1 MNPLIVS
8 YKNNFRLGQK
18 ISFILV
24 FSSICISLFGQ
35 HRSYYDKYEYR
46 KKRHEINFGIGAS
59 GCLTDLGGA
68 DFDASVYEEERSKKI
83 FRSFYDLDLAKTRYV
98 INAAYLYHWKRKI
111 NFRANLSISSV
122 SADDQ
127 ETAEYYRNNRNLH
140 FKSPIVEVSAITE
153 FYLAKPST
161 GTKYNLKNP
170 SHKRIAPRYLAHLG
184 FYLFGGVGG
193 FYFEPSAFS
202 RLSYDPSIYAN
213 ADFTP
218 TDYFRKIK
226 LRKLHT
232 EGQGL
237 EDDPAGFE
245 AGKTYRPFSVCFPM
259 GFGIEKAL
267 NNDMGLKLEAG
278 FRYTMTDYI
287 DDVSQSYYDR
297 DAIEA
302 EYGNMAASMS
312 GTWSGDIWVYG
323 GYAPDGDYP
332 DGWYPAPELGAVNPY
347 KVDWSYTKPGFQR
360 GNPDNNDSY
369 FFVIMS
375 LYKKLNSQSKA
386 YRTINMHQKRKI
398 KASF

>member
-1 MNPLIVS
+1 M
-8 YKNNFRLGQK
+8 
-18 ISFILV
+18 
-24 FSSICISLFGQ
+24 
-35 HRSYYDKYEYR
+35 
-46 KKRHEINFGIGAS
+46 
-59 GCLTDLGGA
+59 
-68 DFDASVYEEERSKKI
+68 
-83 FRSFYDLDLAKTRYV
+83 
-98 INAAYLYHWKRKI
+98 
-111 NFRANLSISSV
+111 
-122 SADDQ
+122 
-127 ETAEYYRNNRNLH
+127 
-140 FKSPIVEVSAITE
+140 
-153 FYLAKPST
+153 
-161 GTKYNLKNP
+161 
-170 SHKRIAPRYLAHLG
+170 
-184 FYLFGGVGG
+184 
-193 FYFEPSAFS
+193 
-202 RLSYDPSIYAN
+202 SYDPSIYAN
-213 ADFTP
+213 TDFTP
-218 TDYFRKIK
+218 TDYSRKIK

-245 AGKTYRPFSVCFPM
+245 TGKTYRPFSICFPI

-287 DDVSQSYYDR
+287 DDVSHSYYDR

-312 GTWSGDIWVYG
+312 GTWSGSTWQYYGMATEIDANGDWIYPENTTPEPQIGGGNVYSYPTTYTIP
-323 GYAPDGDYP
+323 GY
-332 DGWYPAPELGAVNPY
+332 
-347 KVDWSYTKPGFQR
+347 QR